1 MILRPVR
8 VMVAIAVT
16 ALSSGIHR
24 VVIAALDDDCCT
36 EACDGFDGKRCPP
49 NCKSVVCARAHV
61 SLGAVVAS
69 SVVPQPIRP
78 QAVVVNH
85 ATPEL
90 PLVVN
95 GLFHPPIA

>member
-1 MILRPVR
+1 MILRRVR

-16 ALSSGIHR
+16 ALSSGIPH
-24 VVIAALDDDCCT
+24 VVMAALDDDCCT
-36 EACDGFDGKRCPP
+36 EPCDVFDGKRCPP
-49 NCKSVVCARAHV
+49 YCQSVVCAKAQV

-78 QAVVVNH
+78 QVVVVNH

-95 GLFHPPIA
+95 GPFHPPIV